1 MKHGAESRE
10 AIGYAATRTGHSA
23 VCEIAGIQEGNREP
37 INMNLAA
44 CFLVMSA
51 GVWSAAPADEP
62 PSPAAQPP
70 AAQPPA
76 AQPPAAQTTAA
87 QTTAPTSAGDAK
99 PAPGTPAAPT
109 PKADKSAV
117 VNAAA
122 TEAEIKQ
129 MRGRGYKPVNRKGT
143 LVFCRDEGE
152 IGTHFQRT
160 RCSTLD
166 QLKQAELS
174 GKEYVNSIQQ
184 QGSPTP
190 FKGP

>member
-1 MKHGAESRE
+1 MV
-10 AIGYAATRTGHSA
+10 Y
-23 VCEIAGIQEGNREP
+23 GIQEGKREP
-37 INMNLAA
+37 INMKLAVY
-44 CFLVMSA
+44 FLVVSA

-62 PSPAAQPP
+62 PSPVAQPP
-70 AAQPPA
+70 AAQTTAAPPSPA
-76 AQPPAAQTTAA
+76 VQTTAAQTTAA
-87 QTTAPTSAGDAK
+87 QTTAPSVRSSAADAK
-99 PAPGTPAAPT
+99 ASPETPPAPA
-109 PKADKSAV
+109 PKADKSEV
-117 VNAAA
+117 VNVAA

-184 QGSPTP
+184 QGSAVP

>member
-1 MKHGAESRE
+1 MK
-10 AIGYAATRTGHSA
+10 
-23 VCEIAGIQEGNREP
+23 
-37 INMNLAA
+37 LAA
-44 CFLVMSA
+44 CFLVVSA

-70 AAQPPA
+70 AAPSPA
-76 AQPPAAQTTAA
+76 APSPTAPSPTAPSPATQTTAA
-87 QTTAPTSAGDAK
+87 QTTASSAPSSAADAK
-99 PAPGTPAAPT
+99 AAPGTPAAPPT
-109 PKADKSAV
+109 TKADKSDL
-117 VNAAA
+117 VNVAA

-129 MRGRGYKPVNRKGT
+129 MRGRGYKPVNRNGT

-184 QGSPTP
+184 QGSAVP

>member
-1 MKHGAESRE
+1 MK
-10 AIGYAATRTGHSA
+10 
-23 VCEIAGIQEGNREP
+23 
-37 INMNLAA
+37 LAA
-44 CFLVMSA
+44 CFLLVSA
-51 GVWSAAPADEP
+51 GAWSAAPADEP

-70 AAQPPA
+70 AAQAPA
-76 AQPPAAQTTAA
+76 APSPAAQTTAA
-87 QTTAPTSAGDAK
+87 QTTTPSAPSSAADTKA
-99 PAPGTPAAPT
+99 APGTPAAPPAT
-109 PKADKSAV
+109 KADKSEV
-117 VNAAA
+117 VNVAA

-129 MRGRGYKPVNRKGT
+129 MRGRGYKPVNRNGT

-184 QGSPTP
+184 QGSAVP

>member
-1 MKHGAESRE
+1 MV
-10 AIGYAATRTGHSA
+10 Y
-23 VCEIAGIQEGNREP
+23 GIQQGNREP
-37 INMNLAA
+37 INMKLAV
-44 CFLVMSA
+44 CFLVVSA

-62 PSPAAQPP
+62 PSPVAQPP
-70 AAQPPA
+70 AAP
-76 AQPPAAQTTAA
+76 TTAA
-87 QTTAPTSAGDAK
+87 PSPAAPSPAAPSPAAPSPAAPTTAPTSAGDAK
-99 PAPGTPAAPT
+99 LAPGAPAASA
-109 PKADKSAV
+109 PKADKNEG

-184 QGSPTP
+184 QGSAVP